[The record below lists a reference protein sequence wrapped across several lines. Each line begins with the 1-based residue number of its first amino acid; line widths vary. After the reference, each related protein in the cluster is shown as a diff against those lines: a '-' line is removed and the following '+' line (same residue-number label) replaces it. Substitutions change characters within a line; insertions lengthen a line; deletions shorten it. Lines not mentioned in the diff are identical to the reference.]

1 MMMMTMTGLCR
12 LCILL
17 MHLFGK
23 LLVRPWPD
31 QPDRVLRRDSGRHQT
46 SRING
51 QWLSINNIKFARWQ
65 HPTVGRM
72 LMIDVPGTTLIGLIY

>member
-1 MMMMTMTGLCR
+1 MMMKMTMTGLCR

-31 QPDRVLRRDSGRHQT
+31 QPDRVLRHVVGLVERDLISRSWCVRLSVRHMLVKINQT
-46 SRING
+46 NHVVFTS
-51 QWLSINNIKFARWQ
+51 W
-65 HPTVGRM
+65 
-72 LMIDVPGTTLIGLIY
+72 

>member
-1 MMMMTMTGLCR
+1 MMMKMTMTGLCR

-31 QPDRVLRRDSGRHQT
+31 QPDRVLRLCNTVIGT
-46 SRING
+46 
-51 QWLSINNIKFARWQ
+51 LA
-65 HPTVGRM
+65 VGRWS
-72 LMIDVPGTTLIGLIY
+72 VTFGTARRGLGRLWPRPVSSSLY